1 MTKTYTG
8 EPMNPD
14 HPFGGIYAIMDRHG
28 MLPDD
33 IFCIRCAKPLN
44 MDGGH
49 PAELYAGTYNGL
61 CYGCTGTGP
70 YVAAVA
76 QLDGCQRV
84 SWPPPCPSHRRDRV
98 NYYGYPDCA
107 NCKGLGATGYVS
119 SAKSC
124 DACLARWASH
134 PVTVAESR
142 WSELMYRSLQATFD
156 RAIDYHAGVPK
167 KCTRKR
173 REELRQAFMGPVY
186 ETDRDLAG
194 PRSQA
199 TVEYQAMR
207 EPYRLA
213 GQRVREM
220 VLARFR
226 AMGWNVWAPPEPEDP
241 EAFWRKYC
249 AWRKIDPDLG
259 LAYGYPKGFRYA
271 HQPKPMCRE
280 HRHFDGCD
288 ECTARIIG
296 AQSLQTIEDWYHL
309 GHIGSRW
316 LDAYRHLWATSAHR
330 YSTIPWGWE
339 AEPEDPKI
347 IEAVALMRRA
357 AEERKAAS

>member
-1 MTKTYTG
+1 MTKTYAG
-8 EPMNPD
+8 EPMAPD

-28 MLPDD
+28 MLPDE

-61 CYGCTGTGP
+61 CYGCTGAGP

-98 NYYGYPDCA
+98 DHYGYPDCA
-107 NCKGLGATGYVS
+107 GCKGQGATGYAS

-124 DACLARWASH
+124 DACLARYTAH
-134 PVTVAESR
+134 PQRAGWSR
-142 WSELMYRSLQATFD
+142 WSERIMRSCQAAFE
-156 RAIDYHAGVPK
+156 RAWDYHADVPK
-167 KCTRKR
+167 KCTAKR
-173 REELRQAFMGPVY
+173 RGELRAAFAGP
-186 ETDRDLAG
+186 DREHATPEFTQLKADYLAG
-194 PRSQA
+194 YKRI
-199 TVEYQAMR
+199 R
-207 EPYRLA
+207 ELVS
-213 GQRVREM
+213 GCFGHDE
-220 VLARFR
+220 
-226 AMGWNVWAPPEPEDP
+226 WAPPEPEDP
-241 EAFWRKYC
+241 DAFWRQYC
-249 AWRKIDPDLG
+249 AWRKIDPDIG
-259 LAYGYPKGFRYA
+259 LAYGYPDGFRYA
-271 HQPKPMCRE
+271 HQPKPLCRK

-288 ECTARIIG
+288 DCTARIIG
-296 AQSLQTIEDWYHL
+296 AQSLQAVEDWYHL
-309 GHIGSRW
+309 GHISGRW

-330 YSTIPWGWE
+330 YSSIPWGWE
-339 AEPEDPKI
+339 AEPTDPKV

>member
-8 EPMNPD
+8 EPMAPD
-14 HPFGGIYAIMDRHG
+14 HPLGGIYAIMDRHG

-44 MDGGH
+44 ADGGH

-61 CYGCTGTGP
+61 CYGCTGAGP
-70 YVAAVA
+70 YVAAVT

-98 NYYGYPDCA
+98 NHYGYPDCG
-107 NCKGLGATGYVS
+107 NCKGLGATGYTS

-124 DACLARWASH
+124 EKCLDRRMSH
-134 PVTVAESR
+134 PQRAGWSR
-142 WSELMYRSLQATFD
+142 WSERIMRSCQAAFE
-156 RAIDYHAGVPK
+156 RAWDYHAGVPK
-167 KCTRKR
+167 KCTAKR
-173 REELRQAFMGPVY
+173 RAELRAAFAGP
-186 ETDRDLAG
+186 DREHATPEFTQLKADYLAG
-194 PRSQA
+194 YKRI
-199 TVEYQAMR
+199 R
-207 EPYRLA
+207 ELVSGCFA
-213 GQRVREM
+213 HDEWV
-220 VLARFR
+220 
-226 AMGWNVWAPPEPEDP
+226 PPEPEDP
-241 EAFWRKYC
+241 Q
-249 AWRKIDPDLG
+249 
-259 LAYGYPKGFRYA
+259 GFRYA

-309 GHIGSRW
+309 GHISGRW

-339 AEPEDPKI
+339 AEPEDPKV

-357 AEERKAAS
+357 AEERKAAA